1 MRDLPLNGRNL
12 YNLLAVQPG
21 VAGRGLATTF
31 GAGGGGANN
40 DSFAAENGPQIYA
53 SGQRTEANSFTV
65 DDTSVNSAARGGVAN
80 LTPNADSVAEVR
92 VVSNNF
98 SAVDGRNSGAQI
110 QVVTKSGTN
119 QLHGGASYYFE
130 NNTLADRN
138 EFEARV
144 PVFRRN
150 EFDYFIG
157 GPIVRNRTFF
167 FTSYDGVR
175 QSGARASLVTV
186 ETPEFRDF
194 GLRTRPNSIAA
205 KLLKDFRPAVDPT
218 SSFRDLGS
226 PAPGVN
232 LIGPADG
239 VNDIGSAVFAPLSYR
254 NGNQFTV
261 RIDHELRPNKDKLY
275 GNFYRTYND
284 TLNGGIR
291 PGFNRPGH
299 EYGTYISLNET
310 HIFDATKLNE
320 FRGGMARVV
329 GLSDIPPHLE
339 IPLININASSGFST
353 SSFPSGYYQ
362 TNFDYKDTFSWIH
375 NAHTLKMGG
384 ELRRVRADSHNTT
397 NFIPSYT
404 FANLLDFA
412 DDEPLQMIRKVD
424 PRTGDPAV
432 NVVGLRN
439 YEWALFLNDDWKV
452 TRKLT
457 LKLGLRYENYRSPI
471 EVNGLLRN
479 LLYGPGSSLSEGLAG
494 GKVDITEKF
503 FPPDNRDFAPRLGFA
518 WNPDGRRQTAIR
530 GGYGIAYD
538 RLFMTPLLDFRD
550 SPPLRA
556 DVTVGTQFGTKFTY
570 TL

>member
-1 MRDLPLNGRNL
+1 MRLRNSSGLCAALCLLLAGPAKAQFSSSIQGRVSDASGGVVPGASVTVSNIGTGVNRETSTLADGFYRVLELGPGQYRVSVSRTGFQDARQEHVTVGISEAARVDFTLQVGALGEKVTVSANVVQVETEQGSVSGRIEAQQMRDLPLNGRNL

-31 GAGGGGANN
+31 GASGGGTNN

-53 SGQRTEANSFTV
+53 SGQRTESNSFTV

-119 QLHGGASYYFE
+119 EFHGGASYYFE

-138 EFEARV
+138 EFEAAV

-150 EFDYFIG
+150 EFDYYIG

-175 QSGARASLVTV
+175 QSGSRASLVTV
-186 ETPEFRDF
+186 ETPAFRDF
-194 GLRTRPNSIAA
+194 VLRRRPNSIAA

-226 PAPGVN
+226 PARGVN
-232 LIGPADG
+232 LIGPPDG
-239 VNDIGSAVFAPLSYR
+239 INHIGSAVFAPVSYR

-329 GLSDIPPHLE
+329 GLS
-339 IPLININASSGFST
+339 
-353 SSFPSGYYQ
+353 
-362 TNFDYKDTFSWIH
+362 
-375 NAHTLKMGG
+375 
-384 ELRRVRADSHNTT
+384 
-397 NFIPSYT
+397 
-404 FANLLDFA
+404 
-412 DDEPLQMIRKVD
+412 
-424 PRTGDPAV
+424 
-432 NVVGLRN
+432 
-439 YEWALFLNDDWKV
+439 
-452 TRKLT
+452 
-457 LKLGLRYENYRSPI
+457 
-471 EVNGLLRN
+471 
-479 LLYGPGSSLSEGLAG
+479 
-494 GKVDITEKF
+494 
-503 FPPDNRDFAPRLGFA
+503 
-518 WNPDGRRQTAIR
+518 
-530 GGYGIAYD
+530 
-538 RLFMTPLLDFRD
+538 
-550 SPPLRA
+550 
-556 DVTVGTQFGTKFTY
+556 
-570 TL
+570 